1 MTAVWRAA
9 PRDLPWI
16 IEVAARK
23 YPAFDADAALRWGA
37 AMIHNDDVAILR
49 TEDTWCVAVCGERF
63 YAPGKRQAEVLLMCA
78 AREDDKLFRSAL
90 QLIALARAIYAWAVE
105 RGCWRLDFAAE
116 TTRCDLGPLV
126 RRLGAPRQHSSYML
140 ELPVKGQ

>member
-23 YPAFDADAALRWGA
+23 YPSFDADSALNWGA

-63 YAPGKRQAEVLLMCA
+63 YAPGKQQAEVLLICS
-78 AREDDKLFRSAL
+78 AREDRRSAS
-90 QLIALARAIYAWAVE
+90 QLLALVRAIYAWAIE
-105 RGCWRLDFAAE
+105 RGCRRLDFAAE
-116 TTRCDLGPLV
+116 TTQCDLGPLV
-126 RRLGAPRQHSSYML
+126 RRLGTPRRHSSYML
-140 ELPVKGQ
+140 DLPEGG

>member
-1 MTAVWRAA
+1 
-9 PRDLPWI
+9 LPWI
-16 IEVAARK
+16 IEVAERK
-23 YPAFDADAALRWGA
+23 YAAFDRDAALTWGA

-49 TEDTWCVAVCGERF
+49 TEDAWCVAVCGERF
-63 YAPGKRQAEVLLMCA
+63 YAPGKRQAEVLLMCS

-116 TTRCDLGPLV
+116 TMRCDLGPLV
-126 RRLGAPRQHSSYML
+126 RRLGTPRRHASYML
-140 ELPVKGQ
+140 ELPTVFAGG

>member
-16 IEVAARK
+16 IETAKRK
-23 YPAFDADAALRWGA
+23 YPAFDDAAALRWGA

-63 YAPGKRQAEVLLMCA
+63 YAPGKRQAEVLLICS
-78 AREDDKLFRSAL
+78 ARADRRSAS
-90 QLIALARAIYAWAVE
+90 QLLALARAIYAWAIE

-126 RRLGAPRQHSSYML
+126 RRLGAPRQHASYML
-140 ELPVKGQ
+140 ELPAHRVR